1 MALQGSIK
9 DFGLPDIFQLIG
21 LQRKTGILTLKR
33 AEESITVTFEN
44 GMVVNADTTQK
55 RNEDRIGALLVKQGR
70 LSEEQLEEVLQKQ
83 KATLQR
89 LGHVLV
95 AGGHITAEDLKRV
108 LQVQVNQNVYKLF
121 RWKEGDYH
129 FEPTEKVQFD
139 RDNISPMSSDF
150 ILMEGIRMVDE
161 WPIIEKK
168 IPSMD
173 LVFRAAVD
181 ASNVDLVEGDSGDDS
196 GGFGDKK
203 GAASSRIRL
212 SGDEARVFRKVDGVR
227 TVQGVIDASGLA
239 DFDACKALFDLL
251 SRNII
256 APSGRGAAGREGA
269 SRVELASPA
278 VGYGMLAAAVL
289 LTLVSLILHRAAPF
303 GVLGRPT
310 LLGPAYESA
319 LSGVSRGRLERLD
332 GALLAYRLA
341 HASVPPTLEAL
352 VQERLIDARYL
363 KDPWNRDYRY
373 QPSAAGYQLTAVTAA
388 GEPDPSQTIDRAFP
402 VPTQPP
408 TPPPVP

>member
-33 AEESITVTFEN
+33 ADESITVTFEN
-44 GMVVNADTTQK
+44 GMVVNAETTQK

-95 AGGHITAEDLKRV
+95 SGNHISAEDLKRA

-121 RWKEGDYH
+121 RWKEGDYN
-129 FEPTEKVQFD
+129 FEPTEKVEFD
-139 RDNISPMSSDF
+139 RANMNPMSSDF

-168 IPSMD
+168 IPTMD
-173 LVFRAAVD
+173 IVFRPAVD
-181 ASNVDLVEGDSGDDS
+181 ASNVDLVEGDGGDDS
-196 GGFGDKK
+196 FGFGDKK

-227 TVQGVIDASGLA
+227 TVQGVIDASGLG

-251 SRNII
+251 SRNIV

-269 SRVELASPA
+269 ARVAPASPA
-278 VGYGMLAAAVL
+278 IGYAMLAAAAL
-289 LTLVSLILHRAAPF
+289 LTLGSLALHRASPF
-303 GVLGRPT
+303 GVLGRPP
-310 LLGPAYESA
+310 LLGSAYDSA

-332 GALLAYRLA
+332 AALLAYRLA
-341 HASVPPTLEAL
+341 HASLPATLNAL
-352 VQERLIDARYL
+352 VQERLVDARYL
-363 KDPWNRDYRY
+363 KDPWNREYRY
-373 QPSAAGYQLTAVTAA
+373 QPSPAGYRLAA
-388 GEPDPSQTIDRAFP
+388 LNEAGQPDPSETIERAFA
-402 VPTQPP
+402 
-408 TPPPVP
+408 PPPAP

>member
-1 MALQGSIK
+1 MALQGSIR

-21 LQRKTGILTLKR
+21 LQRKTGVLTLKR
-33 AEESITVTFEN
+33 ADESITVTFEN

-55 RNEDRIGALLVKQGR
+55 RNEDRIGSLLVKQGR

-95 AGGHITAEDLKRV
+95 SSGYITPEDLKRAI
-108 LQVQVNQNVYKLF
+108 QIQVNQNVYKLF

-129 FEPTEKVQFD
+129 FEPTEKVEFD
-139 RDNISPMSSDF
+139 RTNINPMSSDF
-150 ILMEGIRMVDE
+150 ILMEGIRMLDE

-168 IPSMD
+168 IPTMD
-173 LVFRAAVD
+173 IVFRPAVD
-181 ASNVDLVEGDSGDDS
+181 ASNVDLVEGDGGDDS
-196 GGFGDKK
+196 GAFGDKK
-203 GAASSRIRL
+203 GAASSRIHL
-212 SGDEARVFRKVDGVR
+212 QGDEARVFRKVDGVR

-251 SRNII
+251 SRNIV
-256 APSGRGAAGREGA
+256 APSGRGAAGPAGGA
-269 SRVELASPA
+269 RVDQASPA
-278 VGYGMLAAAVL
+278 LGYVMLAAAIL
-289 LTLVSLILHRAAPF
+289 LTLGSLGLHRATPF
-303 GVLGRPT
+303 GVLGQPA

-332 GALLAYRLA
+332 AALQAYRLS
-341 HASVPPTLEAL
+341 HASQPPTLDSL
-352 VQERLIDARYL
+352 VQERLIDARFL

-373 QPSAAGYQLTAVTAA
+373 EPSSLGYRLAALTDA
-388 GEPDPSQTIDRAFP
+388 GQPDPAQTIERAFP
-402 VPTQPP
+402 
-408 TPPPVP
+408 PPPAP